1 MTGTHR
7 DPIVT
12 DKAKEAIKLIKWIL
26 WIVLIVLVIL
36 ILLPMD
42 RDSRATDGSFEV
54 TAYCPCVKCCGEFAD
69 GITASGKPA
78 MGLICAADPKY
89 PFGTKMTIKGIT
101 YTVEDRGGAIK
112 GNKIDLLFATHQ
124 EALNWGRKKIKVKIL
139 K

>member
-1 MTGTHR
+1 MTGVQE

-12 DKAKEAIKLIKWIL
+12 HKAKQALKLIKWIL
-26 WIVLIVLVIL
+26 WIVLIVLILL
-36 ILLPMD
+36 ILLPTD
-42 RDSRATDGSFEV
+42 RDSGGTEASFEV
-54 TAYCPCVKCCGEFAD
+54 TAYCPCVKCCGEYAD

-78 MGLICAADPKY
+78 TGLICAADPKY
-89 PFGTKMTIKGIT
+89 PFGTKMVANGLT

-112 GNKIDLLFATHQ
+112 GNKIDLLFPTHQ